1 MISTIVNR
9 FIDYGADYNVYD
21 KKELI
26 CIDKE
31 DSTLLRQLKY
41 FYQKDL
47 EKKYSKEKSY
57 VKAYYLH
64 HLLDYFRETRFDINN
79 IELVFEK
86 FLEEKAVIEFS
97 NKNGYVLNFKN
108 EINDIFQQLRDNQQE
123 LINDLK
129 GNYLIN
135 LENNEEN
142 NKNIG

>member
-1 MISTIVNR
+1 MNR
-9 FIDYGADYNVYD
+9 FIDYGAHYSVSD
-21 KKELI
+21 KNELLS
-26 CIDKE
+26 IDEK

-41 FYQKDL
+41 FYQKDI
-47 EKKYSKEKSY
+47 EKKYSKEKLY

-135 LENNEEN
+135 LENNEKN
-142 NKNIG
+142 NKNNG